1 MCEDY
6 GAWLYNAGV
15 IPFTNL
21 GTCDNVANANP
32 VKRLPQLGGD
42 AAQMHTMT
50 IAGGALCRLLVRCV
64 RVMQMVRPTS
74 SGSFI
79 ARISER
85 GLRVMGIPT
94 GLSAAPVALVTPFLT
109 RSPRCLTVQ
118 RSATQ
123 RTATWTR
130 NCTIIPRCCTAGWYD
145 GNTLVMEATFVYG
158 SPYIFFEVYSGQPQ
172 IKTGPTQPQVSAV
185 SGMKVEQPWCL
196 DCDRRRPK

>member
-1 MCEDY
+1 MQDQAPTCDGALQAHGNGAGSYSDTINPASYKCVEDY

-50 IAGGALCRLLVRCV
+50 HRWWGSLSFIGEMRTGDANGAAYIT
-64 RVMQMVRPTS
+64 PDP
-74 SGSFI
+74 FI

-94 GLSAAPVALVTPFLT
+94 GLSAGPVALVTPFLT

-130 NCTIIPRCCTAGWYD
+130 SCTTTP
-145 GNTLVMEATFVYG
+145 
-158 SPYIFFEVYSGQPQ
+158 
-172 IKTGPTQPQVSAV
+172 
-185 SGMKVEQPWCL
+185 KVP
-196 DCDRRRPK
+196 